1 MTRLPDNSSFAA
13 PSRPDAPSRRPGRLY
28 AAVAAQI
35 AELVR
40 QLELEPGDKLP
51 AEATLARRFGVSRPT
66 VREALVALE
75 VAGVVDVRINVGAI
89 LVDPDARLMPA
100 PGSIYSYAGGMDL
113 DELGKI
119 DTAEVTRL
127 RILLESDGARQS
139 IERGGV
145 TWEGDL
151 VAAHHRLAH
160 IEQRMRTGEPVHFD
174 SWRQADW
181 EFHQALL
188 SACGSKLHK
197 SLHKATFDQYRKI
210 VQIEYRTIGFRG
222 DQIIAEHKAILDA
235 ALARDAEACAKAL
248 ENHILAF
255 FRNPRFDPSAQR
267 PATVTA

>member
-1 MTRLPDNSSFAA
+1 M
-13 PSRPDAPSRRPGRLY
+13 RPTDGPARRPRRLY
-28 AAVAAQI
+28 ASVAAQI

-40 QLELEPGDKLP
+40 ELELEPGDKLP
-51 AEATLARRFGVSRPT
+51 AEANLARHFGVSRPT

-75 VAGVVDVRINVGAI
+75 IAGVVDVRMNVGAI
-89 LVDPDARLMPA
+89 LLDPDARLMPG

-113 DELGKI
+113 LELGKV
-119 DTAEVTRL
+119 DTDEVTRL
-127 RILLESDGARQS
+127 RILLECDGARQS
-139 IERGGV
+139 IKHGCV

-160 IEQRMRTGEPVHFD
+160 IELRMRAGEPVHFD

-188 SACGSKLHK
+188 SACGSKLHR
-197 SLHKATFDQYRKI
+197 SLHKAAFDQYRKI
-210 VQIEYRTIGFRG
+210 VQVEYRTIGFRG

-235 ALARDAEACAKAL
+235 ALARDPEACAVAL

-255 FRNPRFDPSAQR
+255 FRQMAPGAHGARR
-267 PATVTA
+267 PAVTA

>member
-1 MTRLPDNSSFAA
+1 M
-13 PSRPDAPSRRPGRLY
+13 
-28 AAVAAQI
+28 
-35 AELVR
+35 
-40 QLELEPGDKLP
+40 ELEPGDKLP
-51 AEATLARRFGVSRPT
+51 AETTLARRFGVSRPT

-75 VAGVVDVRINVGAI
+75 VAGVIDIRVNVGAV
-89 LVDPDARLMPA
+89 LLDPDARLMPA
-100 PGSIYSYAGGMDL
+100 PGSIYNYAGGMDL
-113 DELGKI
+113 DEFGKI
-119 DTAEVTRL
+119 DTTEVTRL

-160 IEQRMRTGEPVHFD
+160 IEQRMRAGEPVHFD

-197 SLHKATFDQYRKI
+197 SLHKAAFDQFRKI
-210 VQIEYRTIGFRG
+210 VQVEYRTIGFRG

-235 ALARDAEACAKAL
+235 ALARDSAACAVAL

-255 FRNPRFDPSAQR
+255 FRQIDQASSTTRR
-267 PATVTA
+267 PAVLA

>member
-1 MTRLPDNSSFAA
+1 MR
-13 PSRPDAPSRRPGRLY
+13 PSHEAGRRPRRLY

-40 QLELEPGDKLP
+40 EMELEPGDKLP
-51 AEATLARRFGVSRPT
+51 AEAFLARRFGVSRPT

-75 VAGVVDVRINVGAI
+75 IAGVVDIRINVGAI
-89 LVDPDARLMPA
+89 LLDRDARLMPA
-100 PGSIYSYAGGMDL
+100 PGSIHSYTGGMEL
-113 DELGKI
+113 NELGKV
-119 DTAEVTRL
+119 DTNEVTRL

-139 IERGGV
+139 IRQGGV

-160 IEQRMRTGEPVHFD
+160 IELRMRAGEPVHFD
-174 SWRQADW
+174 SWRHADW

-197 SLHKATFDQYRKI
+197 SLHKAAFDQYRKI
-210 VQIEYRTIGFRG
+210 VQVEYRTIGFRG

-235 ALARDAEACAKAL
+235 ALARDADACANAL
-248 ENHILAF
+248 ENHIMAF
-255 FRNPRFDPSAQR
+255 FRTAAESNAGRRRS
-267 PATVTA
+267 TVIA

>member
-1 MTRLPDNSSFAA
+1 LPDNSSSLAMR
-13 PSRPDAPSRRPGRLY
+13 PSDGPARRPRRLY
-28 AAVAAQI
+28 AAIAAQI
-35 AELVR
+35 AGLVR
-40 QLELEPGDKLP
+40 ELELEPGDKLP
-51 AEATLARRFGVSRPT
+51 AEAYLARRFGVSRPT

-75 VAGVVDVRINVGAI
+75 IAGVVDIRINVGAI
-89 LVDPDARLMPA
+89 LLDPNARLMPA

-113 DELGKI
+113 VDLGKV
-119 DTAEVTRL
+119 DTDEVTRL

-139 IERGGV
+139 IEQGGV

-160 IEQRMRTGEPVHFD
+160 IELRMRAGEPVHFD

-188 SACGSKLHK
+188 SACGSKLHR
-197 SLHKATFDQYRKI
+197 SLHKAAFDQYRKI
-210 VQIEYRTIGFRG
+210 VQVEYRTIGFRG

-235 ALARDAEACAKAL
+235 ALARDAAACATAL

-255 FRNPRFDPSAQR
+255 FRQTAAASVGPRRTA
-267 PATVTA
+267 VTS